1 MTIHKTQ
8 GSEFSE
14 VLIILPSEP
23 SPVMS
28 RELVYTGITRATRR
42 VEIWCSEA
50 GFRAAVE
57 KRLVRA
63 SGLQE
68 KLWERRGARSL

>member
-8 GSEFSE
+8 GSEFAE
-14 VLIILPSEP
+14 VLIILPSDP

-42 VEIWCSEA
+42 AEIWCSEA
-50 GFRAAVE
+50 AFRAAVE
-57 KRLVRA
+57 RRLVRA
-63 SGLQE
+63 SSLQE
-68 KLWERRGARSL
+68 KLWSGCSD